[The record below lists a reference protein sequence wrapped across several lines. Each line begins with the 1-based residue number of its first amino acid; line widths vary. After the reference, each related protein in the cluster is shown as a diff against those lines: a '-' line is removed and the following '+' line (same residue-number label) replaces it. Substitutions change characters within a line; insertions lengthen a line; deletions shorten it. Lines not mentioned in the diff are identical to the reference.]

1 MSKMKKGRLSVQ
13 SYENGTEYAGKDQE
27 VRQSLGSSVNKI

>member
-13 SYENGTEYAGKDQE
+13 SHENGTEYAGKAQE
-27 VRQSLGSSVNKI
+27 VRQSLGSSVNKN